1 MQLTVKLMV
10 AGEGKKL
17 TGKLASQRRLVRER
31 EREREHDNDDNKC
44 RRKMRTKKKDR

>member
-1 MQLTVKLMV
+1 MV

-31 EREREHDNDDNKC
+31 ERERESTTTMITSVEERC
-44 RRKMRTKKKDR
+44 ARKRKIDREIKGM